1 MQYRSSCYIKGR
13 LLEPRDACAA
23 GLLLQVPHTEQECGR
38 MRNQKVTSTAIVV
51 VVVVVCPACSIQSLE
66 VSLAIGDETD
76 DVRRI
81 GLTQNSRGVQGL
93 LQALLGLILFG
104 MLWTSDACVLLST
117 QPSKPLGLRQVLS
130 HPLGRRKIGQ

>member
-1 MQYRSSCYIKGR
+1 MQYRSSCYIICR

-38 MRNQKVTSTAIVV
+38 MRKQKVTSTAIVV
-51 VVVVVCPACSIQSLE
+51 VVVVVCTACSIQSLE
-66 VSLAIGDETD
+66 VALAIGDEKD

-81 GLTQNSRGVQGL
+81 DLTQNSRGVQGL
-93 LQALLGLILFG
+93 LQALSGLILFG

-130 HPLGRRKIGQ
+130 HPLGRRKIGE